1 MTPGALVV
9 AYLTAGLAAAALVL
23 FRSRPRS
30 WASVGS
36 AAAAFALWPLWLPFA
51 LAPARERGP
60 ARREREAVQGI
71 SLAVARA
78 RDAVRGTDLEGALT
92 ARDAEAILQAVD
104 RIGGRLD
111 AIEGELAASAGPARR
126 VTRLVALQ
134 DADRAALD
142 EVRELAEM
150 LATELTLARHGRGD
164 GVEPL
169 IVELRARVEALQNS

>member
-9 AYLTAGLAAAALVL
+9 AYLAAGLAAAGLVL
-23 FRSRPRS
+23 LRERRWS

-51 LAPARERGP
+51 LAPGRERGP
-60 ARREREAVQGI
+60 ARREREAVRGI
-71 SLAVARA
+71 SLAVERA
-78 RDAVRGTDLEGALT
+78 RHAVRGTDLEGALT
-92 ARDAEAILQAVD
+92 ARDADAILRAVD

-111 AIEGELAASAGPARR
+111 AIEAELAASADPGRR
-126 VTRLVALQ
+126 VTRLETLR
-134 DADRAALD
+134 DADLAALD
-142 EVRELAEM
+142 EVRELAEL

-169 IVELRARVEALQNS
+169 IVELGARVEALQNS